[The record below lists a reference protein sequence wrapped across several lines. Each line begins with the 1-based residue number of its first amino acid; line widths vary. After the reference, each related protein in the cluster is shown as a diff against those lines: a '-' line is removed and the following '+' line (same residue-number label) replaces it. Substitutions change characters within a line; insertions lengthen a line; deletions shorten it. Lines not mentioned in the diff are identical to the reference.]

1 MVSKPSSA
9 ESAPNDLASFS
20 LVVGALSPTSPS
32 PHSVPTTLPCLIFGY
47 TFRRSRV
54 RESRT
59 LGSGEGESRM
69 AELLDHPPRERLGGI
84 LNYYCRAA

>member
-32 PHSVPTTLPCLIFGY
+32 PHSVPTTLPCLTSGIPSGGAECGKAA
-47 TFRRSRV
+47 RSD
-54 RESRT
+54 
-59 LGSGEGESRM
+59 L
-69 AELLDHPPRERLGGI
+69 
-84 LNYYCRAA
+84 